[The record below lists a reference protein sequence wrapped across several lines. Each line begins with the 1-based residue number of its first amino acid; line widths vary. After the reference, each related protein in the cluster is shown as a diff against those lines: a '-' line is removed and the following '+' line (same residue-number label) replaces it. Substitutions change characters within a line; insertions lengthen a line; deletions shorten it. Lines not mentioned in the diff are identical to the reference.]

1 MKLQPNGVGGLN
13 GSPITDMRFFV
24 IGSCRVHGPLSIMTG
39 YSSGMSGYTHNA
51 KEAIQHI
58 SLVQKEKVVP
68 DKLRKFVFGR
78 DDNPW
83 RQSQKDSFNGADIV
97 VVEISTGKIN
107 EFDGWYLQSNYM
119 SRFSGA
125 PDGTKTYTQD
135 DLVDDIEQLKAM
147 TKQLLVVQHIE
158 IPGLESR
165 SEFAKQ
171 LRDACD
177 ALDVPVYV
185 PRHKTIDSN
194 HYDPTVLKCVGKD
207 ILEMAGKCLQ

>member
-1 MKLQPNGVGGLN
+1 MKLQPNLTGGLN
-13 GSPITDMRFFV
+13 GSPITDMKFFV
-24 IGSCRVHGPLSIMTG
+24 IGSCRVHGPLSSEMG
-39 YSSGMSGYTHNA
+39 YSSGMPGYTHNA

-58 SLVQKEKVVP
+58 RLVQKEKVVP
-68 DKLRKFVFGR
+68 SKLRKFVFGR

-83 RQSQKDSFNGADIV
+83 RQSQKDSFNDADIV

-119 SRFSGA
+119 SRFGGA
-125 PDGTKTYTQD
+125 PHGTETYTQD
-135 DLVDDIEQLKAM
+135 DLAGDIEQLKAI
-147 TKQLLVVQHIE
+147 TNRLLIVQHIE
-158 IPGLESR
+158 LPDLVTR

-177 ALDVPVYV
+177 AIDVPVYV

-194 HYDPTVLKCVGKD
+194 HYDPAVLKSVGRE
-207 ILEMAGKCLQ
+207 ILEMVDK

>member
-1 MKLQPNGVGGLN
+1 
-13 GSPITDMRFFV
+13 MRFFV
-24 IGSCRVHGPLSIMTG
+24 IGSCRVHGPLSNEAG

-58 SLVQKEKVVP
+58 RLVQKEKVVP
-68 DKLRKFVFGR
+68 AKLRKFVFGR
-78 DDNPW
+78 DANPW

-107 EFDGWYLQSNYM
+107 EVDGWYLQSNYM
-119 SRFSGA
+119 SQFGGA
-125 PDGTKTYTQD
+125 PHGTKTYTQD
-135 DLVDDIEQLKAM
+135 DLAGDIEQLKAI
-147 TKQLLVVQHIE
+147 TKRLLIVQHIE
-158 IPGLESR
+158 IPALITR

-177 ALDVPVYV
+177 ALDVPVHV

-194 HYDPTVLKCVGKD
+194 HYDPTVLKSVGKE
-207 ILEMAGKCLQ
+207 ILEMAEECLQ